1 MTRDQIE
8 ELFIQAAET
17 DHRLPDTASP
27 KRLKAQAI
35 QYYHSQADVNGWGA
49 ERFAEERADFL
60 SHKTT
65 RLRAS
70 DVSKWE
76 LANALIV
83 LVSRS
88 RDRHCLWAWAIA
100 KAGGKSFS
108 KWCREGFRDVSGN
121 LVRFSRNYA
130 LERKNRAILE
140 ITLALDC
147 KPLQHNE
154 KDGSASL
161 QLMPILSDK
170 DITIA
175 NDVPTYWRAPDARPS
190 VCDFDMGLQDF
201 SWAEKQNERRRQRE
215 AEKRK
220 RQAAA

>member
-17 DHRLPDTASP
+17 DRRLPDTASP

-35 QYYHSQADVNGWGA
+35 EYYHTQADVSGWGA
-49 ERFAEERADFL
+49 ERYAEERADFL

-65 RLRAS
+65 RLRNS
-70 DVSKWE
+70 DVTKWE

-83 LVSRS
+83 LVGRS
-88 RDRHCLWAWAIA
+88 RDRHCLWGWAIA

-108 KWCREGFRDVSGN
+108 KWCREGFRDASGN

-130 LERKNRAILE
+130 LERKNRAVLE

-154 KDGSASL
+154 NSGFASL
-161 QLMPILSDK
+161 QQEAEIGHKYLN
-170 DITIA
+170 IA
-175 NDVPTYWRAPDARPS
+175 NDAPTYWRAPDARPMA
-190 VCDFDMGLQDF
+190 CDFDRGLQSF
-201 SWAEKQNERRRQRE
+201 EWADLQNERRRQRE

-220 RQAAA
+220 RQAA

>member
-17 DHRLPDTASP
+17 DRRLPDTARP
-27 KRLKAQAI
+27 ARLKAQAI

-49 ERFAEERADFL
+49 ERYAEERADFL

-65 RLRAS
+65 RIRTS
-70 DVSKWE
+70 DVTKWE

-83 LVSRS
+83 LVSKS
-88 RDRHCLWAWAIA
+88 RDRHCLWHWAIA

-121 LVRFSRNYA
+121 TVRFSRNYA
-130 LERKNRAILE
+130 LERKNRAIIE
-140 ITLALDC
+140 IFTVLNCSA
-147 KPLQHNE
+147 LQHNE
-154 KDGSASL
+154 IGISASL
-161 QLMPILSDK
+161 QHTVEIGDK
-170 DITIA
+170 DVNIT
-175 NDVPTYWRAPDARPS
+175 NDAPTYWRAPDARPMA
-190 VCDFDMGLQDF
+190 CDFDQGLQSF
-201 SWAEKQNERRRQRE
+201 EWAEQQNERRRQRD

-220 RQAAA
+220 RQAA

>member
-17 DHRLPDTASP
+17 DHRLPDTARP
-27 KRLKAQAI
+27 ARLKAQAI

-65 RLRAS
+65 RLRTS
-70 DVSKWE
+70 DVTKWE

-83 LVSRS
+83 LVSKS
-88 RDRHCLWAWAIA
+88 RDRHCLWHWAIA

-121 LVRFSRNYA
+121 HIRFSRNYA

-154 KDGSASL
+154 NGRSASL
-161 QLMPILSDK
+161 QHMGEMSDK
-170 DITIA
+170 DVILA
-175 NDVPTYWRAPDARPS
+175 DDVPTYWRAPDARPMA
-190 VCDFDMGLQDF
+190 CDFDRGLQNF
-201 SWAEKQNERRRQRE
+201 EWADLQNERRRQRD
-215 AEKRK
+215 AERRK
-220 RQAAA
+220 RQVAA

>member
-17 DHRLPDTASP
+17 DHRLPDTARP
-27 KRLKAQAI
+27 ARLKAQAI
-35 QYYHSQADVNGWGA
+35 QYYHSQADVAGWGA
-49 ERFAEERADFL
+49 ERYAEERADFL

-65 RLRAS
+65 RLRTS

-83 LVSRS
+83 LVSKS
-88 RDRHCLWAWAIA
+88 RDRHCLWAWATA

-121 LVRFSRNYA
+121 YIRISRNYA
-130 LERKNRAILE
+130 LQRKDRAVLE
-140 ITLALDC
+140 ITLALNC
-147 KPLQHNE
+147 NTLQHNE
-154 KDGSASL
+154 NSSSASL
-161 QLMPILSDK
+161 QLMGKISDK
-170 DITIA
+170 DIIIA
-175 NDVPTYWRAPDARPS
+175 NDAPTYWRAPDARPMA
-190 VCDFDMGLQDF
+190 CDFDMDLQDF

-220 RQAAA
+220 RQAA

>member
-1 MTRDQIE
+1 MNRDQIE

-17 DHRLPDTASP
+17 DRRLPDTASP

-35 QYYHSQADVNGWGA
+35 EYYHTQADVSGWGA
-49 ERFAEERADFL
+49 ERYAEERADFL
-60 SHKTT
+60 SDRST

-70 DVSKWE
+70 DVTKWE

-83 LVSRS
+83 LVPRS

-147 KPLQHNE
+147 KPLQHN
-154 KDGSASL
+154 DNGVTATL
-161 QLMPILSDK
+161 QNMPKIGDK
-170 DITIA
+170 DINIA
-175 NDVPTYWRAPDARPS
+175 NDAPTYWRAPDARPS
-190 VCDFDMGLQDF
+190 ACDFDMGLQDF
-201 SWAEKQNERRRQRE
+201 SWAEKQNERRRQRD

-220 RQAAA
+220 RQAA